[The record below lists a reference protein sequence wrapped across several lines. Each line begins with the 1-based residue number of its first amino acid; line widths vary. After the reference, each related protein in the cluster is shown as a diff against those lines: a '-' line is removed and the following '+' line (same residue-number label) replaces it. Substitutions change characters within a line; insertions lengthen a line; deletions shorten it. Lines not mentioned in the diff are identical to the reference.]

1 MKTSNNYE
9 KHKKKIKIRGNKI
22 KGLSQ
27 LRTHHS
33 YVIRS
38 FNSFVN
44 ININQ
49 LGKIN
54 EFCL

>member
-38 FNSFVN
+38 FNNFVN
-44 ININQ
+44 INIKQ
-49 LGKIN
+49 VRKIN
-54 EFCL
+54 ELYL

>member
-1 MKTSNNYE
+1 M
-9 KHKKKIKIRGNKI
+9 RGNKI

-27 LRTHHS
+27 LRTHHT
-33 YVIRS
+33 YFIRS
-38 FNSFVN
+38 VNSFVN

-54 EFCL
+54 ELYL